1 MYSRGN
7 TEIKLLLLYYL
18 SMVLLTSNIYG
29 RFNVTVLL
37 DGQKLNLYYKQF
49 DVRGGRLKSMLRTLF
64 SF

>member
-29 RFNVTVLL
+29 GFNVTVLL
-37 DGQKLNLYYKQF
+37 DGQ
-49 DVRGGRLKSMLRTLF
+49 
-64 SF
+64 